1 MKNDELANM
10 SLEVLWKLF
19 PIKLVAHDEVW
30 SEWFEDEKSLLNSLI
45 NESIISIE
53 HIGSTAIP
61 NILAKPIVDILIEIS
76 EETPIDEIAKTLLD
90 NGYIIMSQ
98 GERQISLNKGY
109 TPNGYADRVFHI
121 HLRYLGDDDEVFFR
135 DYLIAH
141 PEVAKEYEELKLT
154 CIKEHSFDRD
164 AYTEMKGEFI
174 LKYTTIAKTK

>member
-10 SLEVLWKLF
+10 NFEVLWKLF

-30 SEWFEDEKSLLNSLI
+30 SEWFEEEKSLLNSLI

-98 GERQISLNKGY
+98 EERQISLNKGY

-121 HLRYLGDDDEVFFR
+121 HLRYLGDDDEVCFR

>member
-30 SEWFEDEKSLLNSLI
+30 SEWFEEEKSLLNSLI

-109 TPNGYADRVFHI
+109 TTNGYADRVFHI